1 MDYPKNIQVQGE
13 YQLGDIDEAV
23 EAYIDT
29 PDLSFGNIDDKVQT
43 ALDKTNLM
51 FLNANI
57 TQNRI
62 TKTIDSYIDQQ
73 YNPRT
78 GTGDIVKLEDD
89 PQGYNYAV
97 TIDG

>member
-1 MDYPKNIQVQGE
+1 
-13 YQLGDIDEAV
+13 
-23 EAYIDT
+23 
-29 PDLSFGNIDDKVQT
+29 
-43 ALDKTNLM
+43 M

-62 TKTIDSYIDQQ
+62 TKTIDSYISQQ
-73 YNPRT
+73 YNSRT

-97 TIDG
+97 TIDGEIHKIKEDSLPKIILN